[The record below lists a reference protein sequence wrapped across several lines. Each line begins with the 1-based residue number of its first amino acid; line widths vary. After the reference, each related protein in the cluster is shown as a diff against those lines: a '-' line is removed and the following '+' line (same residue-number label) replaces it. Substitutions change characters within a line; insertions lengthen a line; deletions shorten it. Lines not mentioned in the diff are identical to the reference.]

1 MENKFFKLQRIKAQL
16 KKFVPI
22 PFVLGGLV
30 LFILTAMNAPLMVAF
45 KTHIMEFMAPV
56 IAVVSYP
63 VQFVQEKSE
72 QISAYFNVYD
82 ENARLKA
89 ENEVLKSWQKL
100 AVKLA
105 VDQKELARLLNY
117 KPVAQGRE
125 YVVRVLADYNS
136 PFSQSLIVNGGK
148 NIDVQKGDV
157 LVTNNGL
164 LGHVIEVGSTT
175 SRALKVTDYYSRL
188 PVSIGT
194 ERIVGIMMGDNTR
207 FPKIIA
213 LPEEVIVSVGDYV
226 MTSGDAGVYPS
237 GIPIGRIMAIENG
250 EIAIDLFEKSEN
262 LEFVRAIDFGLKG
275 LLPNKNGCNCEV
287 NN

>member
-1 MENKFFKLQRIKAQL
+1 MGNKFLKLKQIKSQI
-16 KKFVPI
+16 KKFVPVF
-22 PFVLGGLV
+22 FVLIGLV
-30 LFILTAMNAPLMVAF
+30 MFILTALNVPVMVAV
-45 KTHIMEFMAPV
+45 KTKIMEVIAPV

-63 VQFVQEKSE
+63 VQFVQEKSD
-72 QISAYFNVYD
+72 SLTAYFNVYE
-82 ENARLKA
+82 ENRRLKT

-136 PFSQSLIVNGGK
+136 PFSQSLILNGGL
-148 NIDVQKGDV
+148 NIGVQKGDI

-164 LGHVIEVGSTT
+164 LGHVIEVGKTT
-175 SRALKVTDYYSRL
+175 ARALKITDFYSRL
-188 PVSIGT
+188 PVLIGT
-194 ERIVGIMMGDNTR
+194 KRVVALMVGDNTHH
-207 FPKIIA
+207 PKITA
-213 LPEEVIVSVGDYV
+213 LPEEAKIAVGDYV

-237 GIPIGRIMAIENG
+237 GIPVGRIMSAEENEITIE
-250 EIAIDLFEKSEN
+250 LFEKSEH

-275 LLPNKNGCNCEV
+275 LLPSETPCMVKETN
-287 NN
+287 

>member
-1 MENKFFKLQRIKAQL
+1 MGITFLKLKQIKSQI
-16 KKFVPI
+16 KKFVPVL
-22 PFVLGGLV
+22 FVLIGLIMFV
-30 LFILTAMNAPLMVAF
+30 LTALNVPVMVAL
-45 KTHIMEFMAPV
+45 KTKIMEFIAPV

-63 VQFVQEKSE
+63 VQFVQEKSD
-72 QISAYFNVYD
+72 SVMAYLDVYE
-82 ENARLKA
+82 ENRRLKA

-136 PFSQSLIVNGGK
+136 PFSQSLIINGGT
-148 NIDVQKGDV
+148 NIGVQKGDV

-164 LGHVIEVGSTT
+164 LGHVIEVGATT
-175 SRALKVTDYYSRL
+175 ARALKTTDFYSRL

-194 ERIVGIMMGDNTR
+194 KHVIALMIGDNTHN
-207 FPKIIA
+207 PKITA
-213 LPEEVIVSVGDYV
+213 LPEEAVIQEGDYV

-237 GIPIGRIMAIENG
+237 GIPVGRIASINEG
-250 EIAIDLFEKSEN
+250 EITVELFENSN
-262 LEFVRAIDFGLKG
+262 HLEFIRAIDFGLKG
-275 LLPNKNGCNCEV
+275 LLPSEMPCVVEGAD
-287 NN
+287 

>member
-16 KKFVPI
+16 KRFVPI

-45 KTHIMEFMAPV
+45 KTQIMEFMAP
-56 IAVVSYP
+56 IISVVSYP
-63 VQFVQEKSE
+63 VQVVQKKTE
-72 QISAYFNVYD
+72 QLTAFLDVYD

-89 ENEVLKSWQKL
+89 ENEVLKSWRKL
-100 AVKLA
+100 ALKLA

-136 PFSQSLIVNGGK
+136 PFSQSLIINGGQ
-148 NIDVQKGDV
+148 NIEVKKGDV

-164 LGHVIEVGSTT
+164 LGHVIEVGTT
-175 SRALKVTDYYSRL
+175 MARALKVTDYYSRL

-194 ERIVGIMMGDNTR
+194 ERIVGIMTGDNTR

-213 LPEEVIVSVGDYV
+213 LPEEAKIFVDDYV
-226 MTSGDAGVYPS
+226 MTSGEAGVYPS
-237 GIPIGRIMAIENG
+237 GIPVGRIVAVENG
-250 EIAIDLFEKSEN
+250 EISVELFEKSEN

-275 LLPNKNGCNCEV
+275 LLPSEIGCDNEGAD
-287 NN
+287 

>member
-22 PFVLGGLV
+22 PFVVGGLV
-30 LFILTAMNAPLMVAF
+30 LFVLTAMNAPLMVTF
-45 KTHIMEFMAPV
+45 KTYVMEIMAPV

-72 QISAYFNVYD
+72 KISAYFNVYE
-82 ENARLKA
+82 ENARLKS

-105 VDQKELARLLNY
+105 VDQKELSRLLNY

-136 PFSQSLIVNGGK
+136 PFTQSLIINGGK
-148 NIDVQKGDV
+148 NIDVKKGDV
-157 LVTNNGL
+157 LVTNDGL
-164 LGHVIEVGSTT
+164 LGHVIEVGTT
-175 SRALKVTDYYSRL
+175 TARALKVTDYYSRL
-188 PVSIGT
+188 PVS
-194 ERIVGIMMGDNTR
+194 VGINRVSGIMTGDNTR
-207 FPKIIA
+207 LPKIIS
-213 LPEEVIVSVGDYV
+213 LPEEVKIEVDDYV

-237 GIPIGRIMAIENG
+237 GIPVGRVVSVENG
-250 EIAIDLFEKSEN
+250 EIAVELFEKSDN

-275 LLPNKNGCNCEV
+275 LLPSENPCDCKEAD
-287 NN
+287 